1 MENPPHVDHFCHFL
15 GKQRIS
21 MDFHIQLFVCV
32 LEGITC
38 ASLAVRTAQG
48 KSKEAVNGRY
58 DAELESGHFVL
69 LGEPS

>member
-1 MENPPHVDHFCHFL
+1 
-15 GKQRIS
+15 